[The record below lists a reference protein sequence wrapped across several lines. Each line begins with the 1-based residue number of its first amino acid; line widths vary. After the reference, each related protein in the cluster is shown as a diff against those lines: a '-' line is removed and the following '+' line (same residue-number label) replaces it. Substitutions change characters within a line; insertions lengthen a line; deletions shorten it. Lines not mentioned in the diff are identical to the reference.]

1 MVVCCLRWLDS
12 VPLTRLA
19 KLTNLR
25 ALQLKDLGK
34 PPGAGELAEVLG
46 SMPMMRYLA
55 IEGAL
60 LDVGEDFLARTRELL
75 EGGR

>member
-1 MVVCCLRWLDS
+1 MSRWLES
-12 VPLTRLA
+12 VPLYRLA
-19 KLTNLR
+19 PLTALR

-34 PPGAGELAEVLG
+34 PPGAGELAEVVG
-46 SMPMMRYLA
+46 DMPMLRYLA

-60 LDVGEDFLARTRELL
+60 LDVSEDFLARLREVV